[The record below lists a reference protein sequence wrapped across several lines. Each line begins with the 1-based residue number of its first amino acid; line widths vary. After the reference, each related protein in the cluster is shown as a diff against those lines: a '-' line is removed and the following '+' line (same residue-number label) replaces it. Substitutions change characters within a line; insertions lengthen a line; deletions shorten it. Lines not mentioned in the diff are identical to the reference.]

1 MSMRISMSPH
11 IRLLV
16 LLMGSAL
23 AWSGCGGGDDT
34 EAAAET
40 EMVET
45 ETVEVVQ
52 EEPEASTTDT
62 LVMQQFDVQETL
74 AASDKAVQNQDW
86 EAATDNLLKLQ
97 LSGSIKSVE
106 DSWKYNQRMTALQS
120 QLIEAADRG
129 DAQAQ
134 AAIELL
140 RRSRRVR

>member
-1 MSMRISMSPH
+1 MSSQ

-16 LLMGSAL
+16 LFLGSAL
-23 AWSGCGGGDDT
+23 ILSGCGGADET
-34 EAAAET
+34 EATTET

-45 ETVEVVQ
+45 PPVEVVQ
-52 EEPEASTTDT
+52 EEPEQSTTDT
-62 LVMQQFDVQETL
+62 LVMQQFDVQESLT
-74 AASDKAVQNQDW
+74 ASDKAAQNQDW
-86 EAATDNLLKLQ
+86 QGATDNLLKLQ

-129 DAQAQ
+129 DPKAQ
-134 AAIELL
+134 AAIDLL